1 MRTSFKQLSNHHQQE
16 IREKSLQRPPELMY
30 LRERQVDIMQ
40 AAEKPPEVSLP
51 EEASAG
57 VSKPAVV
64 SETAPMAEAALSEER
79 RGAGNGI

>member
-1 MRTSFKQLSNHHQQE
+1 M
-16 IREKSLQRPPELMY
+16 MY